1 MIIEITQY
9 KNAKKINE
17 DGDIDCEIKH
27 PTHGW
32 IPFTLNL
39 KDTGSGIDLKKLN
52 EKIISEKKFQEYQP
66 PSDEQ
71 IVAQKSLE
79 VRGQRDDL
87 LRNYVDPIVS
97 NPLRWADLSEKKQN
111 EWKEYRQKLLD
122 ISKQPKFP
130 KVVVFPTK
138 PE

>member
-1 MIIEITQY
+1 MMIEITQY

-32 IPFTLNL
+32 IPFTLKL
-39 KDTGSGIDLKKLN
+39 KDKGSNIDLQKLHD
-52 EKIISEKKFQEYQP
+52 KIIAEKQCQEYQP

-71 IVAQKSLE
+71 ITALKASG
-79 VRGQRDDL
+79 VRGQRDFL
-87 LRNYVDPIVS
+87 LRSEVDPLVS

-130 KVVVFPTK
+130 KVVVYPTK

>member
-1 MIIEITQY
+1 MIEITQY

-17 DGDIDCEIKH
+17 DGDIDCEINH

-39 KDTGSGIDLKKLN
+39 KDTGSSVDIKKLHN
-52 EKIISEKKFQEYQP
+52 KIILEKQVQEYQP

-71 IVAQKSLE
+71 VIAEKASSVM
-79 VRGQRDDL
+79 GYRDHL
-87 LRNYVDPIVS
+87 LKINVDPVVS
-97 NPLRWADLSEKKQN
+97 NPLRWADLSTKKQD

-130 KVVVFPTK
+130 KVVVYPDK

>member
-1 MIIEITQY
+1 MIEITQY
-9 KNAKKINE
+9 KNAKKVNE
-17 DGDIDCEIKH
+17 KGNIDCDIKH
-27 PTHGW
+27 PVHGW
-32 IPFTLNL
+32 IPFSLDVDDL
-39 KDTGSGIDLKKLN
+39 GSDIDVKKLHD
-52 EKIISEKKFQEYQP
+52 KIIAEKQVQEYEP
-66 PSDEQ
+66 PSEEQ

-79 VRGQRDDL
+79 VRVQRDEL
-87 LRNYVDPIVS
+87 LRTDVDPIVS

>member
-1 MIIEITQY
+1 MMIEITQY

-32 IPFTLNL
+32 VPFTLNL
-39 KDTGSGIDLKKLN
+39 KDKGSGLDLQKLHD
-52 EKIISEKKFQEYQP
+52 KIIADKQCQEYQA

-79 VRGQRDDL
+79 VRGQRDEL
-87 LRNYVDPIVS
+87 LRNNVDPIVS
-97 NPLRWADLSEKKQN
+97 NPLRWTDLSEKNKMNGKNIDKNFLIFPNNQN
-111 EWKEYRQKLLD
+111 
-122 ISKQPKFP
+122 FP
-130 KVVVFPTK
+130 K
-138 PE
+138 

>member
-1 MIIEITQY
+1 MIEITQY

-17 DGDIDCEIKH
+17 DGDIDCEINH

-39 KDTGSGIDLKKLN
+39 KDTGSSIDIKKLN
-52 EKIISEKKFQEYQP
+52 DKIIAEKQVQEYQE

-71 IVAQKSLE
+71 VVAIKSSS
-79 VRGQRDDL
+79 VRGHRDFL
-87 LRNYVDPIVS
+87 LRSDVDPIVS
-97 NPLRWADLSEKKQN
+97 NPLRWASLTEKKQD

-122 ISKQPKFP
+122 ISKQAKFP
-130 KVVVFPTK
+130 KVVVYPTK
-138 PE
+138 PD

>member
-1 MIIEITQY
+1 MIEITQY

-17 DGDIDCEIKH
+17 DGDIDCEINH

-39 KDTGSGIDLKKLN
+39 KDTGSSVDIKKLHN
-52 EKIISEKKFQEYQP
+52 KIILEKQVQEYQP

-71 IVAQKSLE
+71 VIAEKASS
-79 VRGQRDDL
+79 VRGYRDHL
-87 LRNYVDPIVS
+87 LKINVDPVVS
-97 NPLRWADLSEKKQN
+97 NPLRWADLSTKKQD

-130 KVVVFPTK
+130 KVVVYPNK